1 MLPNNAVIDL
11 YCGAGGLAHGFFLEG
26 FSVTTGIDIDTDC
39 KFAFEKNNGT
49 ARFLE
54 KDIRHLSST
63 ELSTLFPDSTIK
75 ILVGCA
81 PCQPFSSYSRT
92 NKNKDEEKWKLLNE
106 FERLVREVKPDI
118 VSMENVHDL
127 IFTDVYKSFYNTLI
141 ELGYHVSVNNSV
153 YAPDYGVP
161 QTRTRLVLL
170 ASLLGKIELLP
181 PIFNASQY
189 KKVSDFLSG
198 LPKIKAGETHKKDPL
213 HRASRLSKKNLE
225 RIKASKPGGTWN
237 DWPKNLIAE
246 CHKNENGKTYKNVY
260 GRMSWNEPAPTITT
274 QCNAFGTGRFGH
286 PEQNRAISLR
296 EAALLQTFPK
306 EYQFVPEGKPYN
318 ISAVARMIG
327 NAVPVDLARAIAK
340 SIKIHLSSIQ
350 TSETN
355 YSKNE

>member
-1 MLPNNAVIDL
+1 MLPNNAAIDL

-26 FSVTTGIDIDTDC
+26 FNVIAGIDIDADC

-49 ARFLE
+49 AHFLE
-54 KDIRHLSST
+54 KDIRQLSST
-63 ELSTLFPDSTIK
+63 ELSTLFPESTIK

-81 PCQPFSSYSRT
+81 PCQPFSPYSRT

-106 FERLVREVKPDI
+106 FERLVKEVKPDI

-127 IFTDVYKSFYNTLI
+127 IFTDVYKSFYKTLI
-141 ELGYHVSVNNSV
+141 ELGYHVSVNDSV

-170 ASLLGKIELLP
+170 ASLLGNIELIP
-181 PIFNASQY
+181 PIFNATEY
-189 KKVSDFLSG
+189 KKVADFLAG

-246 CHKNENGKTYKNVY
+246 CHKKENGKTYKNVY
-260 GRMSWNEPAPTITT
+260 GRMSWNEQAPTITT
-274 QCNAFGTGRFGH
+274 QCNAYGTGRFGH

-306 EYQFVPEGKPYN
+306 EYQFVPEGKPYH

-327 NAVPVDLARAIAK
+327 NAVPVDLGRAIAK
-340 SIKIHLSSIQ
+340 SIKIHLLSLQIPIDPLFGR
-350 TSETN
+350 
-355 YSKNE
+355 